1 MSHSFT
7 LNDGTASKTPV
18 PLSPTSLRSRALA
31 MLTRREHS
39 QAELRQKLSDLGGD
53 SAIIEDILTE
63 LSSQNWQNDR
73 RFTEVFIRYSARKGQ
88 GALNIR
94 QELKQRGITDKEMVE
109 ELLAEHDWFELAQQT
124 RYKKF
129 GEELPT
135 ERKEQAR
142 QLRFLQYRGF
152 SSEQCWYAL
161 KNTD

>member
-1 MSHSFT
+1 MNNV
-7 LNDGTASKTPV
+7 LTPSV

-31 MLTRREHS
+31 MLARREHS
-39 QAELRQKLSDLGGD
+39 QFELRQKLAELGGESSVID
-53 SAIIEDILTE
+53 TILHE
-63 LSSQNWQNDR
+63 FSKQNWQNDR

-109 ELLAEHDWFELAQQT
+109 ELLADHDWFDLAQQT
-124 RYKKF
+124 RSKKF
-129 GEELPT
+129 GEEFPT

-152 SSEQCWYAL
+152 SSEQCWAAL
-161 KNTD
+161 KNND

>member
-1 MSHSFT
+1 MNNNHT
-7 LNDGTASKTPV
+7 PTA
-18 PLSPTSLRSRALA
+18 PLSTTSLRSRALA

-39 QAELRQKLSDLGGD
+39 QFELREK
-53 SAIIEDILTE
+53 LTE
-63 LSSQNWQNDR
+63 LGAESFVIDTILDELTTQNWQNDR

-88 GALNIR
+88 GLLNIR

-109 ELLAEHDWFELAQQT
+109 DLLAEHDWFDLAQQT
-124 RYKKF
+124 RSKKF

-152 SSEQCWYAL
+152 SSEQFWAAIQ
-161 KNTD
+161 NHE

>member
-1 MSHSFT
+1 
-7 LNDGTASKTPV
+7 
-18 PLSPTSLRSRALA
+18 

-39 QAELRQKLSDLGGD
+39 QFELRQKLAELGGE
-53 SAIIEDILTE
+53 SSIIDTILDEFST
-63 LSSQNWQNDR
+63 QNWQNDR
-73 RFTEVFIRYSARKGQ
+73 RFTEIFIRYSARKGQ

-109 ELLAEHDWFELAQQT
+109 ELLAEHDWFDLAQQT
-124 RYKKF
+124 RSKKF

-152 SSEQCWYAL
+152 SSEQCWSAL
-161 KNTD
+161 KNSD

>member
-1 MSHSFT
+1 MNKSPAPT
-7 LNDGTASKTPV
+7 D

-31 MLTRREHS
+31 MLARREHS
-39 QAELRQKLSDLGGD
+39 QFELREK
-53 SAIIEDILTE
+53 LTE
-63 LSSQNWQNDR
+63 LGGESSVIDTILHEFSTENWQNDR

-88 GALNIR
+88 GLLNIR

-109 ELLAEHDWFELAQQT
+109 ELLAEHDWFDLAQQT
-124 RYKKF
+124 RLKKF

-152 SSEQCWYAL
+152 SSEQCWTAL
-161 KNTD
+161 KNSD

>member
-1 MSHSFT
+1 MNKSPNPT
-7 LNDGTASKTPV
+7 T
-18 PLSPTSLRSRALA
+18 PLSLTSLRSRALA
-31 MLTRREHS
+31 MLARREHS
-39 QAELRQKLSDLGGD
+39 QFELRQKLAELGAESSVID
-53 SAIIEDILTE
+53 TILYEFSTE
-63 LSSQNWQNDR
+63 NWQNDR

-109 ELLAEHDWFELAQQT
+109 ELLAEHDWFDLAQQT
-124 RYKKF
+124 RSKKF

-152 SSEQCWYAL
+152 SSEQCWAAL
-161 KNTD
+161 KNSD

>member
-1 MSHSFT
+1 MNNV
-7 LNDGTASKTPV
+7 LTPSV

-31 MLTRREHS
+31 MLARREHS
-39 QAELRQKLSDLGGD
+39 QFELRQKLAELGGESSVID
-53 SAIIEDILTE
+53 TILHE
-63 LSSQNWQNDR
+63 FSKQNWQNDR

-109 ELLAEHDWFELAQQT
+109 ELLAEHDWFDLAQQT
-124 RYKKF
+124 RSKKF

-152 SSEQCWYAL
+152 SSEQCWSAL
-161 KNTD
+161 KNSD

>member
-1 MSHSFT
+1 MYSPAAIDD
-7 LNDGTASKTPV
+7 NKAS
-18 PLSPTSLRSRALA
+18 LSPTALRSRALA
-31 MLTRREHS
+31 MLARREHS
-39 QAELRQKLSDLGGD
+39 QFELRQKLAELGAESTVID
-53 SAIIEDILTE
+53 SILHEFST
-63 LSSQNWQNDR
+63 QNWQNDR

-109 ELLAEHDWFELAQQT
+109 ELLAEHDWFDLAQQT
-124 RYKKF
+124 RSKKF

-152 SSEQCWYAL
+152 SSEQCWTAL
-161 KNTD
+161 KNSD

>member
-1 MSHSFT
+1 MNNPLTSS
-7 LNDGTASKTPV
+7 V
-18 PLSPTSLRSRALA
+18 PLSTTSLRSRALA

-39 QAELRQKLSDLGGD
+39 QFELRQKLAELGGE
-53 SAIIEDILTE
+53 SSIIDTILDEFST
-63 LSSQNWQNDR
+63 QNWQNDR

-109 ELLAEHDWFELAQQT
+109 ELLAEHDWFDLAQQT
-124 RYKKF
+124 RSKKF
-129 GEELPT
+129 GEEFPT

-152 SSEQCWYAL
+152 SSEQCWAAL
-161 KNTD
+161 KNND

>member
-1 MSHSFT
+1 MYSH
-7 LNDGTASKTPV
+7 KTIDNV
-18 PLSPTSLRSRALA
+18 TPLSPTSLRSRALA

-39 QAELRQKLSDLGGD
+39 QFELRQKLAELGGESSVID
-53 SAIIEDILTE
+53 TILHE
-63 LSSQNWQNDR
+63 FSKQNWQNDR

-109 ELLAEHDWFELAQQT
+109 ELLADHDWFDLAQQT
-124 RYKKF
+124 RSKKF
-129 GEELPT
+129 GEEFPT

-152 SSEQCWYAL
+152 SSEQCWAAL
-161 KNTD
+161 KNND

>member
-1 MSHSFT
+1 MYSSNGSNNSVGNT
-7 LNDGTASKTPV
+7 TP
-18 PLSPTSLRSRALA
+18 PSSTSLRSRALA

-39 QAELRQKLSDLGGD
+39 QFELRQKLAELGGE
-53 SAIIEDILTE
+53 SSIIDTILDEFST
-63 LSSQNWQNDR
+63 QNWQNDR
-73 RFTEVFIRYSARKGQ
+73 RFTEIFIRYSARKGQ

-109 ELLAEHDWFELAQQT
+109 ELLAEHDWFDLAQQT
-124 RYKKF
+124 RSKKF

-152 SSEQCWYAL
+152 SSEQCWSAL
-161 KNTD
+161 KNSD

>member
-1 MSHSFT
+1 MNNPLTSS
-7 LNDGTASKTPV
+7 V
-18 PLSPTSLRSRALA
+18 PLSTTSLRSRALA

-39 QAELRQKLSDLGGD
+39 QFELRQKLAELGGE
-53 SAIIEDILTE
+53 SSIIDTILDEFST
-63 LSSQNWQNDR
+63 QNWQNDR
-73 RFTEVFIRYSARKGQ
+73 RFTEIFIRYSARKGQ

-109 ELLAEHDWFELAQQT
+109 ELLAEHDWFDLAQQT
-124 RYKKF
+124 RSKKF

-152 SSEQCWYAL
+152 SSEQCWSAL
-161 KNTD
+161 KNSD

>member
-1 MSHSFT
+1 MNNNHT
-7 LNDGTASKTPV
+7 PTA
-18 PLSPTSLRSRALA
+18 PLSLTSLRSRALA
-31 MLTRREHS
+31 MLARREHS
-39 QAELRQKLSDLGGD
+39 QFELREK
-53 SAIIEDILTE
+53 LTE
-63 LSSQNWQNDR
+63 LGGESSVIDSILNEFSSQNWQNDR

-109 ELLAEHDWFELAQQT
+109 ELLAEHDWFDLAQQT
-124 RYKKF
+124 RSKKF

-152 SSEQCWYAL
+152 SSEQCWTAL
-161 KNTD
+161 KNSD

>member
-1 MSHSFT
+1 MNNTHT
-7 LNDGTASKTPV
+7 PTA
-18 PLSPTSLRSRALA
+18 PLSLTSLRSRALA
-31 MLTRREHS
+31 MLARREHS
-39 QAELRQKLSDLGGD
+39 QFELREK
-53 SAIIEDILTE
+53 LTE
-63 LSSQNWQNDR
+63 LGGESSVIDSILNEFNTQNWQNDR

-109 ELLAEHDWFELAQQT
+109 ELLAEHDWFDLAQQT
-124 RYKKF
+124 RSKKF

-152 SSEQCWYAL
+152 SSEQCWAAL
-161 KNTD
+161 KNSD

>member
-1 MSHSFT
+1 M
-7 LNDGTASKTPV
+7 
-18 PLSPTSLRSRALA
+18 LA
-31 MLTRREHS
+31 RREHS
-39 QAELRQKLSDLGGD
+39 QFELREK
-53 SAIIEDILTE
+53 LTE
-63 LSSQNWQNDR
+63 LGGESSVIDTILHEFSTENWQNDR

-109 ELLAEHDWFELAQQT
+109 ELLAEHDWFDLAQQT
-124 RYKKF
+124 RSKKF

-152 SSEQCWYAL
+152 SSEQCWTAL
-161 KNTD
+161 KNSD

>member
-1 MSHSFT
+1 MYSH
-7 LNDGTASKTPV
+7 KTIDNV
-18 PLSPTSLRSRALA
+18 TPLSPTSLRSRALA

-39 QAELRQKLSDLGGD
+39 QFELRQKLAELGGEC
-53 SAIIEDILTE
+53 AIIDSILNEFST
-63 LSSQNWQNDR
+63 QNWQNDR

-109 ELLAEHDWFELAQQT
+109 ELLAEHDWFDLAQQT
-124 RYKKF
+124 RSKKF

-152 SSEQCWYAL
+152 SSEQCWSAL
-161 KNTD
+161 KNSD

>member
-1 MSHSFT
+1 M
-7 LNDGTASKTPV
+7 
-18 PLSPTSLRSRALA
+18 LA
-31 MLTRREHS
+31 RREHS
-39 QAELRQKLSDLGGD
+39 QFELRQKLAELGAESSVID
-53 SAIIEDILTE
+53 TILHEFSTE
-63 LSSQNWQNDR
+63 NWQNDR

-109 ELLAEHDWFELAQQT
+109 ELLAEHDWFDLAEQT
-124 RYKKF
+124 RSKKF

-152 SSEQCWYAL
+152 SSEQCWSAL
-161 KNTD
+161 KNSD

>member
-1 MSHSFT
+1 MNNTHT
-7 LNDGTASKTPV
+7 PTA
-18 PLSPTSLRSRALA
+18 PLSLTSLRSRALA
-31 MLTRREHS
+31 MLARREHS
-39 QAELRQKLSDLGGD
+39 QFELRQKLAELGAESSVID
-53 SAIIEDILTE
+53 TILHEFSTE
-63 LSSQNWQNDR
+63 NWQNDR

-109 ELLAEHDWFELAQQT
+109 ELLAEHDWFDLAEQT
-124 RYKKF
+124 RSKKF

-152 SSEQCWYAL
+152 SSEQCWAAL
-161 KNTD
+161 KNSD